1 MMVACDTHLPHIL
14 ITRRLIEET
23 SELHQPSQIDLNC
36 RKDGVVT
43 LEYGLLWKRRRMIVN
58 LLVLLF
64 SIEYMLCCT

>member
-43 LEYGLLWKRRRMIVN
+43 LDMVCYGD
-58 LLVLLF
+58 
-64 SIEYMLCCT
+64 EGG